1 MLDFSHV
8 VSNPG
13 VDIQSFFGV
22 STNYATV
29 AGNQATDWRV
39 WTKPRGVNWVY
50 MIGVGGGSSG
60 TTGTFTGASAA
71 SAGGA
76 GGGSGAQ
83 STLLIPAMF
92 VPNELFIS
100 TGSGGRVTL
109 VTSGSSGQ
117 AGGTTM
123 ITVEPI
129 AGATSGATNLFFL
142 VANGGTAS
150 SGGTATAMS
159 GNFPLAGRGWSQ
171 NIAGQNGGAA
181 GGSQNGAGG
190 SITLPTT
197 GLMVTGGGGSGGKD
211 VTGAGGG
218 AGGAITGV
226 GFLGTFPTHAGGAAA
241 ASGTNAGNGINGRMI
256 TPFMH
261 YGGSG
266 GGSGAFAATGNGST
280 GSTGGNGGPGC
291 GGGAS
296 GPGYTTTGLPGW
308 GGDGF
313 VHIISW

>member
-29 AGNQATDWRV
+29 ANNQATEWQT
-39 WTKPRGVNWVY
+39 WKKPRGVNWVY
-50 MIGVGGGSSG
+50 MIGVGGGANG
-60 TTGTFTGASAA
+60 ITGTFTGTSVA
-71 SAGGA
+71 SAGGS

-100 TGSGGRVTL
+100 TGSGGK
-109 VTSGSSGQ
+109 VTSVISGGTGQ

-129 AGATSGATNLFFL
+129 AGVTSGATNLFFL
-142 VANGGTAS
+142 VASGGSAS

-171 NIAGQNGGAA
+171 NFAGQNGGAA
-181 GGSQNGAGG
+181 GATQNGAGG

-197 GLMVTGGGGSGGKD
+197 GLMVTGGAGSGGKD
-211 VTGAGGG
+211 VTGTGGG

-226 GFLGTFPTHAGGAAA
+226 GLGGLFPTLAGGAAA
-241 ASGTNAGNGINGRMI
+241 ASGTNAGNGINGYMVK
-256 TPFMH
+256 PFMF

-296 GPGYTTTGLPGW
+296 GPGYTTTGRPGD

-313 VHIISW
+313 VYIISW

>member
-8 VSNPG
+8 VSTPG
-13 VDIQSFFGV
+13 VDIQSFFGD
-22 STNYATV
+22 SDASGQTSSNLI
-29 AGNQATDWRV
+29 DWRV
-39 WTKPRGVNWVY
+39 WTKPRGINWVY
-50 MIGVGGGSSG
+50 MIAVGAGASGVGG
-60 TTGTFTGASAA
+60 TFTNASAA
-71 SAGGA
+71 SAGAA

-83 STLLIPAMF
+83 SMVLIPAMF
-92 VPNELFIS
+92 VPNELFIL
-100 TGSGGRVTL
+100 TGLGGR
-109 VTSGSSGQ
+109 Q
-117 AGGTTM
+117 GTT
-123 ITVEPI
+123 ITSALTSVAGTATYVAIEPSS
-129 AGATSGATNLFFL
+129 TSLNTNLFFL
-142 VANGGTAS
+142 VANGAAS
-150 SGGTATAMS
+150 TTGGTATAMS

-171 NIAGQNGGAA
+171 NFAGQNGGTA
-181 GGSQNGAGG
+181 GATQNGAGG
-190 SITLPTT
+190 SVTLPTT
-197 GLMVTGGGGSGGKD
+197 GLMVTGGAGSGGKD

-226 GFLGTFPTHAGGAAA
+226 GFLGTLPTHAGGTAS
-241 ASGTNAGNGINGRMI
+241 ASGTNAGNGINGRMV

-280 GSTGGNGGPGC
+280 GSSGGNGGPGC

-296 GPGYTTTGLPGW
+296 GPGYTTTGRAGN